1 MMILTIMAI
10 FEAEVVVEE
19 EWIEVDSGE
28 VEEEQEEVDS
38 EEEVATTSMMEGVD
52 CTTQETKST
61 LAGIE
66 VTR

>member
-1 MMILTIMAI
+1 MKMLTIMAI

-19 EWIEVDSGE
+19 EWIEVDSEE

-38 EEEVATTSMMEGVD
+38 EGEVAMTIMMEGVD
-52 CTTQETKST
+52 RTTQETKAM